1 MVEKLSEG
9 LQELSDQVA
18 DTKNTVA
25 TAEQKSKE
33 KVEASIKKSKEAAKA
48 RQESFKAN
56 IKQSDA
62 MGACH
67 WEELQEIYNQ
77 KVREIKNKRE
87 TEKEARD
94 LKRAMK
100 RAEDAQDFAEA
111 AIMFASLAIGE
122 AEIAILEAIDAQAYA
137 EMLE

>member
-1 MVEKLSEG
+1 MGEKLSED

-25 TAEQKSKE
+25 AAGQKSKE

-48 RQESFKAN
+48 RQESFKTN
-56 IKQSDA
+56 IKQTHA
-62 MGACH
+62 TGACH
-67 WEELQEIYNQ
+67 WEELQEINNQ
-77 KVREIKNKRE
+77 KIQQIKNKRE

-94 LKRAMK
+94 VKKAMK
-100 RAEDAQDFAEA
+100 RADDAEDYAEA
-111 AIMFASLAIGE
+111 AIMFASLAIDE
-122 AEIAILEAIDAQAYA
+122 AEIAILEAIDARAYA